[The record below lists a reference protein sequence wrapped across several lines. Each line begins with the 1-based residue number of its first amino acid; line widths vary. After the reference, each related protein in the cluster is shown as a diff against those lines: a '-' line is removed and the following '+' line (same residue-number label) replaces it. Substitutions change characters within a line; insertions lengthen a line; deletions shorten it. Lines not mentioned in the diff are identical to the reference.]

1 MGLAAA
7 GLLLASFFIS
17 MDVSLSICWETDAK
31 KRKKKNVLNG
41 ANPHMEERGLLAP
54 QRWSNFLLM
63 VICCPK
69 GEEP

>member
-1 MGLAAA
+1 ML
-7 GLLLASFFIS
+7 
-17 MDVSLSICWETDAK
+17 K
-31 KRKKKNVLNG
+31 KEKKKNVLNG

>member
-1 MGLAAA
+1 MFLYPSVGKPML
-7 GLLLASFFIS
+7 
-17 MDVSLSICWETDAK
+17 K
-31 KRKKKNVLNG
+31 KEKKKNVLNG